1 MVLLHSKALRI
12 AFRPGPVYLD
22 TAKEKCIE
30 WTDTNGGRQGG
41 YRVSDLE
48 KVHFFVLQEA
58 LDNCCGL
65 CCRWNRQGSKDGLDC
80 ENNKNILVSLIPPAT
95 LKPHLL

>member
-1 MVLLHSKALRI
+1 MVLVHSKALRI

-48 KVHFFVLQEA
+48 KVQFLCDRRRWIIVA
-58 LDNCCGL
+58 CCAAGGTG
-65 CCRWNRQGSKDGLDC
+65 RGARTVWIVRIIKIS
-80 ENNKNILVSLIPPAT
+80 SLA
-95 LKPHLL
+95 

>member
-41 YRVSDLE
+41 YRVSDL
-48 KVHFFVLQEA
+48 
-58 LDNCCGL
+58 
-65 CCRWNRQGSKDGLDC
+65 
-80 ENNKNILVSLIPPAT
+80 
-95 LKPHLL
+95 